1 MAWTSP
7 MTAVANTEFT
17 AVQFNTHIRDN
28 LLETAPAKA
37 VNPGSYFAVSG
48 TNSIAERTPA
58 QDIILTDEGISSST
72 YTDLATV
79 GPTVTVTTGTNAIVL
94 FGTEIAANSDNI
106 SAVVSYAVS
115 GATSIAASHDWRV
128 EADGHPSGNYNTRY
142 RSHLRTDL
150 TPGSN
155 TFTMKY
161 QSIGA
166 AGSQFRQRSLL
177 VLPY

>member
-58 QDIILTDEGISSST
+58 QDIILTDEGIS
-72 YTDLATV
+72 
-79 GPTVTVTTGTNAIVL
+79 
-94 FGTEIAANSDNI
+94 
-106 SAVVSYAVS
+106 
-115 GATSIAASHDWRV
+115 
-128 EADGHPSGNYNTRY
+128 
-142 RSHLRTDL
+142 
-150 TPGSN
+150 
-155 TFTMKY
+155 
-161 QSIGA
+161 
-166 AGSQFRQRSLL
+166 
-177 VLPY
+177 